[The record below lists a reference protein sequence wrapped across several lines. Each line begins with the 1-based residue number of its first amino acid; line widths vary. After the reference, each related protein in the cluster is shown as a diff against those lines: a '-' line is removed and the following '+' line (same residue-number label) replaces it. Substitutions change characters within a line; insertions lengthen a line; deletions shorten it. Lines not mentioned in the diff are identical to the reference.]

1 MFISKFQKYQSRKMK
16 ITRKD
21 FFKKSLQ
28 GATILAIPAA
38 LSPILESCTNDIM
51 GPENSNPLSAIQGNL
66 ANGKVTITIDS
77 SSPLVNV
84 DSAAI
89 VNYSSG
95 SVLVN
100 HSSENTFN
108 ALSSICT
115 HQSCT
120 VANFDSGSSQ
130 YVCPCH
136 GSRYNFNGQVTQGPA
151 GSPLRSF
158 PTQFSGNQLI
168 ITIS

>member
-1 MFISKFQKYQSRKMK
+1 MK

-28 GATILAIPAA
+28 GATVLAIPAV
-38 LSPILESCTNDIM
+38 LSPILESCTDNST
-51 GPENSNPLSAIQGNL
+51 GPENSNPLPTIQGNL
-66 ANGKVTITIDS
+66 TNGKVTITIDS
-77 SSPLVNV
+77 SSPLTNV
-84 DSAAI
+84 GSAAI

-100 HSSENTFN
+100 HSSENVFN

-120 VANFDSGSSQ
+120 VSNFDPGSSQ

-151 GSPLRSF
+151 GSPLTKF
-158 PTQFSGNQLI
+158 PTQFSENQLI